1 VADSAHVSSRVSL
14 AAGQVSR
21 MVEHGIFEHLTV
33 RICLDRSLTKPSSI
47 QLFFAPSPGHLA
59 HGYPLS
65 GLPRVLNSRRSS
77 MVQQHLSPAHTSF
90 ASHTLKKTSSKGT
103 ILEPTLFKR
112 LSRRSSRSNGG
123 ADSYSGNNY
132 ASTSVAHWS
141 GDESVSTQSST
152 RYVNMASANPHQS
165 SSPYRHTEVAR
176 EDFAMCPRGLT
187 VQGSSRSFSG
197 EDVPN
202 REHSVL
208 LPPPAT
214 WFERPLVNNPH
225 IVSHYRGNA
234 KIAALSHGDMTFN
247 SPSSSVTT
255 ASLSA
260 LDMDQSTW
268 TSFSHDGQ
276 SSSPDSGES
285 KVCMHPSFN
294 KA

>member
-1 VADSAHVSSRVSL
+1 
-14 AAGQVSR
+14 
-21 MVEHGIFEHLTV
+21 
-33 RICLDRSLTKPSSI
+33 
-47 QLFFAPSPGHLA
+47 
-59 HGYPLS
+59 
-65 GLPRVLNSRRSS
+65 
-77 MVQQHLSPAHTSF
+77 
-90 ASHTLKKTSSKGT
+90 
-103 ILEPTLFKR
+103 LFKR

-152 RYVNMASANPHQS
+152 RYVNMASASPHQS

-225 IVSHYRGNA
+225 IVSHYRGNT